1 MEKIK
6 EALAKAK
13 LYAKHKSAERI
24 PEQLPKS
31 LASTPKS
38 GFIDTENE
46 LGNIAYQNTIVVKL
60 DPRHLE
66 KNRIIAHIKNNPI
79 TSTFDSLRTQVL
91 QKMEEN
97 NWRTLAVVSPTP
109 SSGKTLTSINLAIS
123 IAQQPHKTAMLVDF
137 DLRRPRIANYLGIHT
152 EKSLNEFL
160 AGKAELGEVMVNPG
174 IPRLVIL
181 PTQRPVNR
189 SAETLSSSLVANL
202 IRDLKER
209 YKSRVVIFDL
219 PPMLNSD
226 DAMVILP
233 QIDCMLLV
241 VANGM
246 STETEIEETMHH
258 IPKESLLGV
267 ILNKSDIESKG
278 YYY

>member
-13 LYAKHKSAERI
+13 QYAKHKV
-24 PEQLPKS
+24 PEIKHDAVARSQIIKS
-31 LASTPKS
+31 NFT
-38 GFIDTENE
+38 DTENE
-46 LGNIAYQNTIVVKL
+46 LGNIAYQNTTVVKL
-60 DPRHLE
+60 DSRHLE
-66 KNRIIAHIKNNPI
+66 KNRIVAHIKNNAI
-79 TSTFDSLRTQVL
+79 TGVFDSLRTQVL

-97 NWRTLAVVSPTP
+97 NWRTLAIVSPTP
-109 SSGKTLTSINLAIS
+109 GSGKTLTAINLAIS
-123 IAQQPHKTAMLVDF
+123 IAQQPHKTAVLVDF

-152 EKSLNEFL
+152 EKSLNDFL
-160 AGKAELGEVMVNPG
+160 GGKAEIHEVMVNPS

-181 PTQRPVNR
+181 PTQKPVSR
-189 SAETLSSSLVANL
+189 SAETLSSGVVANL
-202 IRDLKER
+202 IKELKER

-233 QIDCMLLV
+233 QIDCILMV
-241 VANGM
+241 VASGM
-246 STETEIEETMHH
+246 STETEIEETLHH
-258 IPKESLLGV
+258 LPKENMLGV
-267 ILNKSDIESKG
+267 MLNRADIQEKS

>member
-13 LYAKHKSAERI
+13 QYAKQKPFEHKVERMSS
-24 PEQLPKS
+24 EV
-31 LASTPKS
+31 AAPKS

-46 LGNIAYQNTIVVKL
+46 LGNIAYRQTIVVKL
-60 DPRHLE
+60 DQRHLE
-66 KNRIIAHIKNNPI
+66 KNRIVAHIKNNPI
-79 TSTFDSLRTQVL
+79 TGVFDTLRTQVL

-97 NWRTLAVVSPTP
+97 NWRTLAIVSPTP
-109 SSGKTLTSINLAIS
+109 GSGKTLTSINLAIS

-137 DLRRPRIANYLGIHT
+137 DLRRPRVANYLGLHT

-160 AGKAELGEVMVNPG
+160 SGKAELSEVMVNPG
-174 IPRLVIL
+174 IPRLVVL

-189 SAETLSSSLVANL
+189 SAETLSSSMVANL
-202 IRDLKER
+202 IKSVKER

-226 DAMVILP
+226 DAMVVLP
-233 QIDCMLLV
+233 QIDCILLV
-241 VANGM
+241 VASGM
-246 STETEIEETMHH
+246 STETEIEETLHH
-258 IPKESLLGV
+258 LPQENLLGV
-267 ILNKSDIESKG
+267 ILNKSDTESKG

>member
-13 LYAKHKSAERI
+13 QYAKQKPFEHKVERVSS
-24 PEQLPKS
+24 EV
-31 LASTPKS
+31 AAPKS

-46 LGNIAYQNTIVVKL
+46 LGNIAYRQTIVVKL
-60 DPRHLE
+60 DQRHLE
-66 KNRIIAHIKNNPI
+66 KNRIVAHIKNNPI
-79 TSTFDSLRTQVL
+79 TGVFDTLRTQVL

-97 NWRTLAVVSPTP
+97 NWRTLAIVSPTP
-109 SSGKTLTSINLAIS
+109 GSGKTLTSINLAIS

-137 DLRRPRIANYLGIHT
+137 DLRRPRVANYLGLHT

-160 AGKAELGEVMVNPG
+160 SGKAELSEVMVNPG
-174 IPRLVIL
+174 IPRLVVL

-189 SAETLSSSLVANL
+189 SAETLSSSMVANL
-202 IRDLKER
+202 IKSVKER

-226 DAMVILP
+226 DAMVVLP
-233 QIDCMLLV
+233 QIDCILLV
-241 VANGM
+241 VASGM
-246 STETEIEETMHH
+246 STETEIEETLHH
-258 IPKESLLGV
+258 LPQENLLGV
-267 ILNKSDIESKG
+267 ILNKSDTESKG

>member
-13 LYAKHKSAERI
+13 QYTKSKPQESR
-24 PEQLPKS
+24 LD
-31 LASTPKS
+31 LASKVQVVKNS
-38 GFIDTENE
+38 FDDTENE
-46 LGNIAYQNTIVVKL
+46 LGNIAYQNTTVVKL
-60 DPRHLE
+60 DARHLE
-66 KNRIIAHIKNNPI
+66 KNRIVSHIKNNAI
-79 TSTFDSLRTQVL
+79 TGLFDTLRTQVL

-109 SSGKTLTSINLAIS
+109 GSGKTLTSINLAIS
-123 IAQQPHKTAMLVDF
+123 IAQQPHKTAVLVDF
-137 DLRRPRIANYLGIHT
+137 DLRRPRVANYLGIHT
-152 EKSLNEFL
+152 EKSLNDFL
-160 AGKAELGEVMVNPG
+160 SGKAELSEVMVNPG

-181 PTQRPVNR
+181 PTQKPVSR

-202 IRDLKER
+202 IKDLKER

-233 QIDCMLLV
+233 QIDCILMV
-241 VANGM
+241 VSSGM
-246 STETEIEETMHH
+246 STETEIEETLHH
-258 IPKESLLGV
+258 LPKESLLGV
-267 ILNKSDIESKG
+267 ILNRADTQEKT

>member
-13 LYAKHKSAERI
+13 QYAKQKPFEHKVER
-24 PEQLPKS
+24 
-31 LASTPKS
+31 ASSEMATPKS

-46 LGNIAYQNTIVVKL
+46 LGNIAYRETAVVKL
-60 DPRHLE
+60 DQRHLE
-66 KNRIIAHIKNNPI
+66 KNRIVAHIKNNPI
-79 TSTFDSLRTQVL
+79 TGVFDTLRTQVL

-97 NWRTLAVVSPTP
+97 NWRTLAIVSPTP
-109 SSGKTLTSINLAIS
+109 GSGKTLTSINLAIS

-137 DLRRPRIANYLGIHT
+137 DLRRPRVANYLGLHT

-160 AGKAELGEVMVNPG
+160 SGKAELSEVMVNPG
-174 IPRLVIL
+174 IPRLVVL

-189 SAETLSSSLVANL
+189 SAETLSSSMVANL
-202 IRDLKER
+202 IKSVKER

-226 DAMVILP
+226 DAMVVLP
-233 QIDCMLLV
+233 QIDCILLV

-246 STETEIEETMHH
+246 STETEIEETLHH
-258 IPKESLLGV
+258 LPQENLLGV
-267 ILNKSDIESKG
+267 ILNKSDTESKG